1 MNWTGTQRKPPKYNP
16 LSFINAM
23 AITTFNNLSQVE
35 IEQLE
40 PQEFSYYLAH
50 GDLADFVESEYQ
62 RLLRHLLEYD
72 L

>member
-1 MNWTGTQRKPPKYNP
+1 MT
-16 LSFINAM
+16 
-23 AITTFNNLSQVE
+23 ITTFNNLSRVE

-40 PQEFSYYLAH
+40 PEEFSYYLAH

>member
-1 MNWTGTQRKPPKYNP
+1 
-16 LSFINAM
+16 M
-23 AITTFNNLSQVE
+23 AVTTFNDLSQVE

-50 GDLADFVESEYQ
+50 GDLEDFVESEYQ
-62 RLLRHLLEYD
+62 HLLRHLLEYD

>member
-1 MNWTGTQRKPPKYNP
+1 
-16 LSFINAM
+16 M